1 MFFETS
7 FSSFFVFLA
16 TENDVKIELF
26 SLLFRKRRF
35 CENHHETLAV
45 RTKIKVRIWK
55 KHKKS
60 EKNRCRNHDR
70 KKHGIKH
77 RKNRFWAPF
86 WLPKS
91 SQNPP
96 KIEKS
101 RFRRW
106 AEKTRHGP
114 QRTSP
119 ATHCAPPRKSSPRG
133 LLKVIHL
140 PKYLISTPSFIH
152 HWMNEWRS
160 TNQILR

>member
-60 EKNRCRNHDR
+60 EKKIDAE
-70 KKHGIKH
+70 ITIE
-77 RKNRFWAPF
+77 KNIEKNIEKIDFGLHF
-86 WLPKS
+86 GSK
-91 SQNPP
+91 NPP
-96 KIEKS
+96 KIHQKS
-101 RFRRW
+101 KKVASEDDLKKRVMGLNLRLLRLT
-106 AEKTRHGP
+106 APH
-114 QRTSP
+114 P
-119 ATHCAPPRKSSPRG
+119 ARQAQEAS
-133 LLKVIHL
+133 
-140 PKYLISTPSFIH
+140 
-152 HWMNEWRS
+152 
-160 TNQILR
+160 